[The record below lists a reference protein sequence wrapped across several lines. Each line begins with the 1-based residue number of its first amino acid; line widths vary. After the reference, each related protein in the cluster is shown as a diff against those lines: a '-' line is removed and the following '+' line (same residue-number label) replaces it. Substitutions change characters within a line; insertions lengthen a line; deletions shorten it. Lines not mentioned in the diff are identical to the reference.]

1 MSKKNN
7 GFSLK
12 SETENKVIVERLA
25 DAKSAMGYAGSVEV
39 IETSQIDNW
48 EYRDRKEFELGN
60 IEELAYSIK
69 NNGQAQP
76 IVITNQNDVF
86 KAQSNKEAKYVVI
99 AGYRRW
105 LACKSINIKVEA
117 IVKEFSFRD
126 AIACVVDENRKES
139 VSDYSKGIFY
149 SNILNSEKITQD
161 DLAHKVGL
169 TLSSIKNF
177 ISFSRIPSD
186 IVNAINDMSKV
197 SSRTS
202 IEIVSLANKGDKYH
216 KALIAIADKIKF
228 GYGEKRIKQ
237 EVDKILNKKESV
249 ENKEKTIKSNDKILA
264 RISGRRI
271 NLDNNIIAKDNYD
284 VFINDLEKL
293 MIQYFG

>member
-1 MSKKNN
+1 MSKKSN

-12 SETENKVIVERLA
+12 SETENKVIAERLA
-25 DAKSAMGYAGSVEV
+25 DAKNAMGYAGSIEV
-39 IETSQIDNW
+39 IDTNKIDNW

-76 IVITNQNDVF
+76 IVITSQNDVF

-117 IVKEFSFRD
+117 VIKEFSFND

-149 SNILNSEKITQD
+149 SNLLDSEKITQA
-161 DLAHKVGL
+161 DLAQKVGL
-169 TLSSIKNF
+169 TLSSIKNY
-177 ISFSRIPSD
+177 ISFSRIPCEIID
-186 IVNAINDMSKV
+186 AIGDMSKV

-202 IEIVSLANKGDKYH
+202 IEIVSLANKGDKYN
-216 KALIAIADKIKF
+216 KALISIADKIRL

-237 EVDKILNKKESV
+237 EVDKILNKREHV
-249 ENKEKTIKSNDKILA
+249 ETKEKTIKSNDKVLA
-264 RISGRRI
+264 HISGRRI
-271 NLDNNIIAKDNYD
+271 NLDKDLTSKDNYD

>member
-12 SETENKVIVERLA
+12 SETENKVIAERLA
-25 DAKSAMGYAGSVEV
+25 DAKSAMGYVGAVEI
-39 IETSQIDNW
+39 IETDQIDNW

-60 IEELAYSIK
+60 IEELAYSIQ

-76 IVITNQNDVF
+76 IVITNQNEVF

-117 IVKEFSFRD
+117 IIKEFSFND

-149 SNILNSEKITQD
+149 SNLLNSEKITQA
-161 DLAHKVGL
+161 DLAQKVGL

-177 ISFSRIPSD
+177 ISFSRIPSE
-186 IVNAINDMSKV
+186 IIEAVVDMSKV

-202 IEIVSLANKGDKYH
+202 IEIVSLANKGDKYC
-216 KALIAIADKIKF
+216 KALISIADKIRL

-237 EVDKILNKKESV
+237 EVDKILNKKIKV
-249 ENKEKTIKSNDKILA
+249 DKEKTIRSNSRVLA
-264 RISGRRI
+264 HVSGRRI
-271 NLDNNIIAKDNYD
+271 NLEKELIDKDNYD
-284 VFINDLEKL
+284 VFINDFEKL
-293 MIQYFG
+293 MIKYFG

>member
-12 SETENKVIVERLA
+12 SETENKVIAERLA
-25 DAKSAMGYAGSVEV
+25 AAKSAMGYACSVEIV
-39 IETSQIDNW
+39 ETNQIDNW
-48 EYRDRKEFELGN
+48 EYRDRKEFEIGN

-76 IVITNQNDVF
+76 IIITNQNDVF
-86 KAQSNKEAKYVVI
+86 KAKSNKEAKYVVI

-117 IVKEFSFRD
+117 IIKEFSFND

-149 SNILNSEKITQD
+149 SNLLNAEKITQA
-161 DLAHKVGL
+161 DLAQKVGL
-169 TLSSIKNF
+169 TVSSLKNF
-177 ISFSRIPSD
+177 ISFSRIPSEIID
-186 IVNAINDMSKV
+186 AIGDMSKV

-202 IEIVSLANKGDKYH
+202 IEIVSLANKGDIYY
-216 KALIAIADKIKF
+216 KALICIADKIRL
-228 GYGEKRIKQ
+228 GYGEKRIRQ
-237 EVDKILNKKESV
+237 EADKILNKKEGV
-249 ENKEKTIKSNDKILA
+249 VNKEKIIKSNDKILA
-264 RISGRRI
+264 HISGSRI
-271 NLDNNIIAKDNYD
+271 NLGKELITKDNYD
-284 VFINDLEKL
+284 VFINDIQKL
-293 MIQYFG
+293 ILQYFG